1 MTAGA
6 LSRRE
11 RLVLGV
17 GLTVLSLVARL
28 AECLDPHHHRD
39 RRWSTT
45 RDAVPAQADQ
55 EMTTARRPWAQIDRT
70 VIGRKAS

>member
-1 MTAGA
+1 MIAGA

-28 AECLDPHHHRD
+28 VERLDRHHRRH
-39 RRWSTT
+39 RRWPATPE
-45 RDAVPAQADQ
+45 AVCA
-55 EMTTARRPWAQIDRT
+55 
-70 VIGRKAS
+70 

>member
-11 RLVLGV
+11 PLVLGV

-45 RDAVPAQADQ
+45 RVLATQYPHKP
-55 EMTTARRPWAQIDRT
+55 TRR
-70 VIGRKAS
+70 

>member
-1 MTAGA
+1 MVLADHMTTEA

-11 RLVLGV
+11 RLLLGV

-28 AECLDPHHHRD
+28 AEYLDPHHRD

-45 RDAVPAQADQ
+45 RDA
-55 EMTTARRPWAQIDRT
+55 
-70 VIGRKAS
+70 G

>member
-39 RRWSTT
+39 RRWSST
-45 RDAVPAQADQ
+45 RDAVPAQA
-55 EMTTARRPWAQIDRT
+55 TRR
-70 VIGRKAS
+70 